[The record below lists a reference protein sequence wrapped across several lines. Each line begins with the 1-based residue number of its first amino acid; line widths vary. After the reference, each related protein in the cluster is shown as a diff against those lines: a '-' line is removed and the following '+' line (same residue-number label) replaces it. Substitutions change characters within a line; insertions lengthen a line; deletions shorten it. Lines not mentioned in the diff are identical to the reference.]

1 MKATRTLAGA
11 LAFVLAWSARAE
23 DLAVLAGNRCPS
35 DTNFEAAGYTVR
47 SARAFSPFSFLP
59 WVSAGLG
66 AVDHRLAGMRGQP
79 YRRADVDAA
88 KDALDRVNFAGDDSE
103 QRIKVSMIVVS
114 VTNCSADKQLDLE
127 FLALTSRIAPLL
139 SGTIESHRSEKTAP
153 ERVAGADAAPGRLR
167 IAPSGGYGRSEHA
180 FAGARA
186 QYLRPAGGSSG
197 PVDALVAE
205 GNASATTHDFSLTAS
220 GFSDATGRWL
230 AHADWQIDYL
240 NASAPTDGAKLRQDR
255 FAARLSALT
264 RPLDPWN
271 LPVRF
276 GAMVEGGR
284 RASDFQGADLPPD
297 SVARAGYGSIKVY
310 AGTTTTLKR
319 NVVSASYGVEA
330 GSVGH
335 PQRVDWIKHV
345 VDLGHELSV
354 RVGDHRQLTIESRLN
369 AGLLQVPGKVAV
381 GTRFFGGNR
390 EEPFISGDNWQ
401 IRANPVVRS
410 IGANLLDRSA
420 EGPGGRRFVAYNM
433 TASLPVWRRPLVPI
447 ELSSDPDFHALVDA
461 QINSATS
468 FFGVGY
474 LAADPHLKRALGA
487 LGDVKASLLD
497 LKSSVDRAQGA
508 RPGQFADLFKKCD
521 QAITTAQRKTDDASQ
536 DGDGQVDE
544 VSSLLSVGKDRLG
557 QAIRACDE
565 VLNAQ
570 LADLEIAAASARL
583 QTLRKFMEDEFALID
598 QESAIRKAE
607 ADMGYAKR
615 TINTF
620 IDDIN
625 LVSVSPV
632 LMFDV
637 AHLGPASS
645 RLGTR
650 YGIGGGLRVSIVNSV
665 DFTFGYVANP
675 KRLPQE
681 SAGAFFLSVQFKDV
695 FL

>member
-1 MKATRTLAGA
+1 MRTLAG
-11 LAFVLAWSARAE
+11 VLACVLVLSARAE
-23 DLAVLAGNRCPS
+23 ELAVVAGNRCPI

-47 SARAFSPFSFLP
+47 TARAFSPFSFLP

-66 AVDHRLAGMRGQP
+66 TIDRRLDAMRGQP
-79 YRRADVDAA
+79 YRRADVAAA
-88 KDALDRVNFAGDDSE
+88 KDALDRVNFAGDDTG
-103 QRIKVSMIVVS
+103 QRITISMIVVS
-114 VTNCSADKQLDLE
+114 VTNCSTDKQLDLE
-127 FLALTSRIAPLL
+127 FLALTSRIAPVL
-139 SGTIESHRSEKTAP
+139 SGTIEAHRSERTAP

-167 IAPSGGYGRSEHA
+167 VAPGGGYGRSEHA

-186 QYLRPAGGSSG
+186 QYLRPAGDSSRL
-197 PVDALVAE
+197 VDAVVAE
-205 GNASATTHDFSLTAS
+205 GNASATMHDFSLGAS
-220 GFSDATGRWL
+220 GASDATGRWL
-230 AHADWQIDYL
+230 AHADWQLDYL
-240 NASAPTDGAKLRQDR
+240 STSAPTDGSRLRHDR

-264 RPLDPWN
+264 RPLDPWQ

-284 RASDFQGADLPPD
+284 RTSDFQGADLPPD
-297 SVARAGYGSIKVY
+297 SVARAGYGSLKIYV
-310 AGTTTTLKR
+310 GTTTTLQR
-319 NVVSASYGVEA
+319 NVVSASYGLEA
-330 GSVGH
+330 GSAGRV
-335 PQRVDWIKHV
+335 QRVDWIKHV
-345 VDLGHELSV
+345 VDLAHELSV

-369 AGLLQVPGKVAV
+369 AGLLQVHGQVPV

-390 EEPFISGDNWQ
+390 EEAFISGDNWQ
-401 IRANPVVRS
+401 IRSNPVVRS
-410 IGANLLDRSA
+410 IGAHLLGRST
-420 EGPGGRRFVAYNM
+420 EGPGGRRFVAYNL
-433 TASLPVWRRPLVPI
+433 TAALPIWRKPLVPAG
-447 ELSSDPDFHALVDA
+447 LSSDPDFRPLVDA

-474 LAADPHLKRALGA
+474 LAADPHLRRALGA
-487 LGDVKASLLD
+487 LGDVKTALAFLESA
-497 LKSSVDRAQGA
+497 VDHAQA
-508 RPGQFADLFKKCD
+508 AHPGQFADLVRKCV
-521 QAITTAQRKTDDASQ
+521 QAIATAQRKTNDASQ

-557 QAIRACDE
+557 LATTACNDD
-565 VLNAQ
+565 LNGQ
-570 LADLEIAAASARL
+570 LADDEIAAASARV
-583 QTLRKFMEDEFALID
+583 QALRKFMEDEFALID

-632 LMFDV
+632 VMLDV

-675 KRLPQE
+675 KRLPKE
-681 SAGAFFLSVQFKDV
+681 SPGAFFLSVQFKDV